1 MRNALLWAINGTV
14 LNTDDNELAIDISVY
29 PNPAQNKLN
38 ITNTSGVSIEKTQ
51 IIDMVGRIVTTIEP
65 SNAVNRT
72 IDISN
77 LTTGIY
83 FLRLESVDASS
94 VVKFIKK

>member
-1 MRNALLWAINGTV
+1 
-14 LNTDDNELAIDISVY
+14 
-29 PNPAQNKLN
+29 
-38 ITNTSGVSIEKTQ
+38 
-51 IIDMVGRIVTTIEP
+51 MVGRIVTTIEP